1 MSAKQSLN
9 YSNQVRQEVVVRL
22 RRVRRTLRA
31 NLSSPDRGKTL
42 KPRSEKSE
50 YSWKRLYSKRLDK
63 VINPV
68 KAEERMRRK
77 RPGCNESEPAY
88 RTGRHRSSLVK
99 IRNRD
104 GRDVIL

>member
-1 MSAKQSLN
+1 MSAKQSLD
-9 YSNQVRQEVVVRL
+9 YSNRVRQEV
-22 RRVRRTLRA
+22 A
-31 NLSSPDRGKTL
+31 NLPSPDRGKTL
-42 KPRSEKSE
+42 KPRSEKPE

-77 RPGCNESEPAY
+77 RPGCNESEHK
-88 RTGRHRSSLVK
+88 GSLVK

-104 GRDVIL
+104 GRDVILRAKSASLNP